1 MVLERGGLGY
11 RALAATVDPSN
22 LVAQNSMSRHRP
34 NRAKTAA
41 HAGPA
46 VSWRPLDSDRRVQS
60 AGTVL
65 VQPQSKEGRPSRGAK
80 PQAYR
85 GDLISAPSSG
95 SASELS
101 EAQTPYA
108 AVELL
113 AERLGMKTR
122 SLLEIIGVTPRTAA
136 RRKASGQFK
145 PKEADRVF
153 RIIRVFDEAVR
164 VFGSPRMA
172 ATWLRTSH
180 PLLWQCAPARLLA
193 SDAGAK
199 AVTDEL
205 IRIEFGDFV

>member
-1 MVLERGGLGY
+1 
-11 RALAATVDPSN
+11 
-22 LVAQNSMSRHRP
+22 
-34 NRAKTAA
+34 
-41 HAGPA
+41 
-46 VSWRPLDSDRRVQS
+46 
-60 AGTVL
+60 
-65 VQPQSKEGRPSRGAK
+65 
-80 PQAYR
+80 
-85 GDLISAPSSG
+85 
-95 SASELS
+95 
-101 EAQTPYA
+101 
-108 AVELL
+108 
-113 AERLGMKTR
+113 MKTR